1 MTALWQSDGEGW
13 NLLAS
18 AGFPDEAALHG
29 LIEEAPQLLPLSGSP
44 RLVILGRE
52 VQLGSNYADLIAVE
66 PTGQL
71 VIIEVKLA
79 RNAEARR
86 AVVAQ
91 ALTYA
96 AFLRGQDVE
105 RLERDILM
113 GHLRSRGYESLVDAV
128 TEEDQERALN
138 VDEFNEGL
146 AHSLADGAFRLVFVL
161 DDAPPELTRLVGYLE
176 SIGEKLVID
185 LVTVAKYEIGDS
197 QLLVP
202 QRVDP
207 ERQTFETV
215 QRAARTRPIGEF
227 SAGAT
232 DFVAGIERAAEADR
246 PTLRRLADWAIELE
260 TRDLAR
266 LRTYNGQGRQTLL
279 PWVKGEDVG
288 LITIWNDHG
297 SGTYISLWRTVFERR
312 APNSIAPV
320 EAIIAPATIGQGN
333 TVRAVSAELLD
344 ALQKA
349 YIEAAGE
356 TRLGHGSFD
365 WSLAR
370 EALLALPE
378 GGWTTY
384 GDLAGLVGT
393 SAIAVGQW
401 VANTSDVPNAWR
413 VIGANRK
420 PRPDF
425 RWTNPADARDV
436 LTVLVSEGV
445 RFDPSGAADETQRL
459 RMDALRQLV
468 GDTDGS
474 AT

>member
-1 MTALWQSDGEGW
+1 MTALWQNDGEGW

-18 AGFPDEAALHG
+18 AGFPDEAALHA

-44 RLVILGRE
+44 RLVVLGRE

-66 PTGQL
+66 PSGRL
-71 VIIEVKLA
+71 AIIEVKLA

-96 AFLRGQDVE
+96 AFLKGLDVDG
-105 RLERDILM
+105 LEREIL
-113 GHLRSRGYESLVDAV
+113 GTHLKSRGYERLIDAV
-128 TEEDQERALN
+128 AEEDQERVLD
-138 VDEFNEGL
+138 VDEFTDGL
-146 AHSLADGAFRLVFVL
+146 AHSMAEGAFRLVFVL

-185 LVTVAKYEIGDS
+185 LVTVAKYEVGDS
-197 QLLVP
+197 QVLVP

-207 ERQTFETV
+207 ERQTFEPV
-215 QRAARTRPIGEF
+215 QRATRARSIGEF
-227 SAGAT
+227 SAGAS
-232 DFVAGIERAAEADR
+232 DFVAGIERAAQADR
-246 PTLRRLADWAIELE
+246 PALSRLADWALKLE
-260 TRDLAR
+260 SRGLAK
-266 LRTYNGQGRQTLL
+266 LGTYNGQGRQTLL

-288 LITIWNDHG
+288 LVTIWNDHG
-297 SGTYISLWRTVFERR
+297 PYISFWRTVFERR
-312 APNSIAPV
+312 APESIAPV

-333 TVRAVSAELLD
+333 TIRDIPDELLS
-344 ALQKA
+344 ALEKA
-349 YIEAAGE
+349 YEEAAGE

-370 EALLALPE
+370 QALAALPE

-420 PRPDF
+420 PRPEF
-425 RWTNPADARDV
+425 HWTDPSDTRDV
-436 LTVLVSEGV
+436 MTVLASEGV
-445 RFDPSGAADETQRL
+445 RFDGTGAADEAQRFRTDDL
-459 RMDALRQLV
+459 RGLV
-468 GDTDGS
+468 PGADGL
-474 AT
+474 AR